1 MEFVKLDIQNHIG
14 VVTFSRP
21 PINAVNLQCNLE
33 IAEVFE
39 QINHCDEIWCVV
51 LRALGKGF
59 ISGSDVDDF
68 AAYDEELLKANEDAD
83 VRSIMAIY
91 HCRVPVICQVQGY
104 VLGHGTTFAAASDMI
119 VAADDTYFGIPEVT
133 LCVVGG
139 TDAIRQLVPEKFLRY
154 MAYTGKKISV
164 QKIAEYG
171 NILRVVPRALAF
183 GTAMEVAAEIT
194 SQYPKAVQCVKAAV
208 QDLTN
213 HDKERDFYVDCT
225 YTHELLKDPEREKAL
240 ETYYAKLREKK
251 AGRI

>member
-1 MEFVKLDIQNHIG
+1 MEFVTLEVQNHIG

-33 IAEVFE
+33 IAEAFE
-39 QINHCDEIWCVV
+39 EIDRRDDIWCVV

-68 AAYDEELLKANEDAD
+68 AAYDEEILKANEDAD
-83 VRSIMAIY
+83 VKSILAIY
-91 HCRVPVICQVQGY
+91 NCRVPVICQVQGY
-104 VLGHGTTFAAASDMI
+104 VLGHGTTFAAASDLI

-171 NILRVVPRALAF
+171 NILKVVPREIVF
-183 GTAMEVAAEIT
+183 ETAMGVAEEIT

-213 HDKERDFYVDCT
+213 HDKARDFYVDCT

-240 ETYYAKLREKK
+240 KNHYTKMQEKRE
-251 AGRI
+251 GRM